1 MPDKWPSE
9 YYEPCTECHEYP
21 CYCIQDEFEADNSEP
36 EDIVDDD
43 PARPEKEPQQREW
56 VLWLHVLVVEDSCGN
71 LSKTGHGRFQ
81 RRNVPAVGNR

>member
-21 CYCIQDEFEADNSEP
+21 CYCIQDEFEADDFVP

-43 PARPEKEPQQREW
+43 PARPEKEPQ
-56 VLWLHVLVVEDSCGN
+56 
-71 LSKTGHGRFQ
+71 
-81 RRNVPAVGNR
+81 P